1 MSSTVSDHE
10 RSRLATL
17 VADLEGVGPARA
29 KHLKLL
35 GVHTL
40 GDLLEYFPRT
50 YQLESSEQPISQ
62 LTTGDHIQRA
72 RGRVV
77 ACDYI
82 PSRPKPRFEAT
93 IQGDDGYKLGL
104 VWFNAGYLRKA
115 ITPGMF
121 IRVQG
126 RVRFYRNVPQMTQ
139 PKFQPIEEETEKIDE
154 STFRTIY
161 PATAALPSDQIAKII
176 EQNL

>member
-1 MSSTVSDHE
+1 MEDEGSRMAKDDAAPSSVLHPPSSSSPL
-10 RSRLATL
+10 SRL
-17 VADLEGVGPARA
+17 VVDLEGVGPARA

-93 IQGDDGYKLGL
+93 IEGDDGHKL
-104 VWFNAGYLRKA
+104 
-115 ITPGMF
+115 
-121 IRVQG
+121 
-126 RVRFYRNVPQMTQ
+126 
-139 PKFQPIEEETEKIDE
+139 
-154 STFRTIY
+154 
-161 PATAALPSDQIAKII
+161 
-176 EQNL
+176 